1 MEGRRS
7 VALSSPPPAL
17 CLLCLASVTTL
28 IKCQAQAG
36 AICCE
41 HASGSPEEK
50 LLKLLPGIGSGGP
63 LGKTGR
69 DSMEKGNKKGPKPQR
84 ERSRKAQEEAGD
96 LAQGEELG
104 TSCLCNRSGAHPR
117 LGPPLSHLS
126 APRKPDLGGTL
137 SWLHTSLGLGS

>member
-17 CLLCLASVTTL
+17 CRLCLASVTTL

-69 DSMEKGNKKGPKPQR
+69 DSMEKGNKKGDPNPKGKGA
-84 ERSRKAQEEAGD
+84 ER
-96 LAQGEELG
+96 
-104 TSCLCNRSGAHPR
+104 
-117 LGPPLSHLS
+117 
-126 APRKPDLGGTL
+126 PRKKQGTWPRGRNWAPVVCATGVGPTHVWGPRSPICLPPESLTLGGPYP
-137 SWLHTSLGLGS
+137 GSTRV